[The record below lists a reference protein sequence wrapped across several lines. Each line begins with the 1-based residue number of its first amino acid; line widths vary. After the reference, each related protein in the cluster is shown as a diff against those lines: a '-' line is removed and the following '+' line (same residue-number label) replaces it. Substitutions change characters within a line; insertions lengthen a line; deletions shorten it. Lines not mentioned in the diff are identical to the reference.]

1 MPPVTAVTARRAR
14 TRRRP
19 AQQRLPGIA
28 EQATAAEEAVHTAGH
43 RAHWF
48 SPAASVALQLH
59 MTRTGLSAADRCH
72 AMLELALMGPFD
84 SHDLSAAQ
92 IARMVSPDPDRH
104 EIDKHSGARANV
116 ARRRKRLTQ
125 AGIIEIEARPGRSGT
140 TRLGAVAALVLDHAE
155 TVRATAETAERIA
168 DCHTG
173 GVSPTDTPGVS
184 PTDTPGVSPTDTPL
198 ERRER
203 QRARR
208 SARVRERSDDLH
220 PADSPRRQA
229 VDGGWFCRRRGCPN
243 RVSISRT
250 GQPFDLCIGCDT

>member
-1 MPPVTAVTARRAR
+1 MTARRAR

-28 EQATAAEEAVHTAGH
+28 EQATAAEEAVHAAGH

-84 SHDLSAAQ
+84 SHDLSSAQ

-116 ARRRKRLTQ
+116 ARRRKRLAQ

-155 TVRATAETAERIA
+155 TVRATAETAERTA
-168 DCHTG
+168 DCRTG
-173 GVSPTDTPGVS
+173 
-184 PTDTPGVSPTDTPL
+184 GVSPTDTPL

-220 PADSPRRQA
+220 PADSPHRQA

-243 RVSISRT
+243 RVSTSRT
-250 GQPFDLCIGCDT
+250 GQPFDLCITCDT

>member
-1 MPPVTAVTARRAR
+1 VTARRAR

-72 AMLELALMGPFD
+72 AMLEMALMGPFD

-104 EIDKHSGARANV
+104 EIDRHSGARANV

-155 TVRATAETAERIA
+155 TVRATAETAERTA

-173 GVSPTDTPGVS
+173 
-184 PTDTPGVSPTDTPL
+184 GVSPTDTPL

-208 SARVRERSDDLH
+208 GARVRERSDDLH

-229 VDGGWFCRRRGCPN
+229 VDGGWFCRRPGCPN

>member
-1 MPPVTAVTARRAR
+1 MTARRAR

-72 AMLELALMGPFD
+72 AMLEMALMGPFD

-104 EIDKHSGARANV
+104 EIDRHSGARANV
-116 ARRRKRLTQ
+116 ARRRRRLTQ
-125 AGIIEIEARPGRSGT
+125 AGIIEIEARHGRSGT

-155 TVRATAETAERIA
+155 TVRATAETAERTA

-173 GVSPTDTPGVS
+173 
-184 PTDTPGVSPTDTPL
+184 GVSPTDTPL